1 MHIERENDKSKQAKC
16 KLVNAGKQYIGV
28 SLLPSGLSL
37 ELKFKD

>member
-1 MHIERENDKSKQAKC
+1 MHTERENDKSKQAKC
-16 KLVNAGKQYIGV
+16 KLVNAGIRYIGV